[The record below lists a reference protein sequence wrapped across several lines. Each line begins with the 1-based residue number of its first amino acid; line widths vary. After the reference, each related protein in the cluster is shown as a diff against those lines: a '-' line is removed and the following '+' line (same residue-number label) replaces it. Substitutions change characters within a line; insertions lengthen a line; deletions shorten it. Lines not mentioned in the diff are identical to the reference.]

1 MQIDIIEYTEEHA
14 PELEVTD
21 MMDNEQDYREFLIL
35 NGYSESDLT
44 FADYL
49 QFYI

>member
-1 MQIDIIEYTEEHA
+1 MQIDIIEYAEQNA

-21 MMDNEQDYREFLIL
+21 MLGQQQDYHEFLML